1 MSKERDNGVKVGD
14 IITAYHKGYHLVV
27 AIHPRSRKETGGSGS
42 SSIVYRTIV
51 DRHLKPSTKNV
62 TRQCDAWWCKV
73 ITKEQIEKERSIQV
87 AHYNEGY
94 ETLLKYFK

>member
-27 AIHPRSRKETGGSGS
+27 DIQPRSRAETNGTGLST
-42 SSIVYRTIV
+42 IIYRTIV
-51 DRHLKPSTKNV
+51 DSHLKPCKNI
-62 TRQCDAWWCKV
+62 TRPCSAYWCKV
-73 ITKEQIEKERSIQV
+73 ITKEQIEQERSIQV

-94 ETLLKYFK
+94 DTILKYFN